1 MQKTASTDLISHE
14 NRIAGKSADTAL
26 KISFHNAQINDF
38 FGLRFEILKHTFYN
52 LDSFKPTKEI
62 SWLSLNQ
69 VCPLNRTHPLS
80 VAVQYP
86 MGHFRFR

>member
-1 MQKTASTDLISHE
+1 MR
-14 NRIAGKSADTAL
+14 N
-26 KISFHNAQINDF
+26 INDF
-38 FGLRFEILKHTFYN
+38 VGLRFEILKHTFYN

-80 VAVQYP
+80 VAVQWAILDLDSYKSYKL
-86 MGHFRFR
+86 